1 MITTL
6 TGENSFALKAEL
18 HQRVKDFVSKQGDM
32 ALEKL
37 DGEEVEFERIT
48 EALQSLPFL
57 ASQKLVVLHTPGAN
71 KKFTEEFEKLL
82 PTISE
87 TTDVIMVEPKLDK
100 RTQYYK
106 TLKAKTDFKEFNEL
120 DENSLARWL
129 VDEAKRQNAELSS
142 TDARYLISR
151 VGTNQQMLANEL
163 KKLLTYEPKISRGSI
178 DLLTEPTP
186 QSSIFNLLDAALA
199 GQTKQM
205 LKLYEQQRAQKVEPQ
220 QIIAMLTW
228 QLHVLAVIKTAE
240 GKSDSEIARDA
251 KLNPYVIGKSRAIAK
266 ELTFGQLKTLVSN
279 LVKLEQDLKSISIDA
294 DDALQAYLLGV
305 TE

>member
-129 VDEAKRQNAELSS
+129 VDKAKRQTAELSS

-163 KKLLTYEPKISRGSI
+163 KKLLTYESKISRVSI

-240 GKSDSEIARDA
+240 GKSDGEIARDA
-251 KLNPYVIGKSRAIAK
+251 KLNPYVIGKSRTIAK